1 MTKMKFTWIAGA
13 VAAAG
18 LALATQ
24 AVHAQ
29 SAQGGARGNPADAPI
44 AYGADQIAR
53 TPAGL
58 SMRGRAELT
67 QGGNRMRA
75 DSVTAATTDSN
86 QLTRI
91 EASGNVYYVTP
102 NETIRADH
110 AVYTASN
117 DTIILTG
124 DVILTQGKSVM
135 TGSRLTYNV
144 RTETA
149 EMGGGRV
156 QGVFY
161 PQGAN

>member
-1 MTKMKFTWIAGA
+1 MTKTKITWIAGA

-18 LALATQ
+18 LAFATQ

-29 SAQGGARGNPADAPI
+29 TARGNSADAPI
-44 AYGADQIAR
+44 SYGADGMSR
-53 TPAGL
+53 TPEGL
-58 SMRGRAELT
+58 SLRGRAELT

-75 DSVTAATTDSN
+75 DAVTATTPNN
-86 QLTRI
+86 QLTRV
-91 EASGNVYYVTP
+91 EATGNVYYVTP

-110 AVYTASN
+110 AIYTTAN
-117 DTIILTG
+117 DTIVLTG

>member
-1 MTKMKFTWIAGA
+1 MTKTKITWIAGA

-29 SAQGGARGNPADAPI
+29 VAQGAGRGNAADAPVS
-44 AYGADQIAR
+44 YGADHLSR
-53 TPAGL
+53 TPTG
-58 SMRGRAELT
+58 MTMEGRAELT
-67 QGGNRMRA
+67 QGDNRMRA
-75 DSVTAATTDSN
+75 DTVTAAVTNN

-91 EASGNVYYVTP
+91 EATGNVYYVTP

-110 AVYTASN
+110 AVYTTSN
-117 DTIILTG
+117 DTVVLTG

-135 TGSRLTYNV
+135 TGTRLTYNV
-144 RTETA
+144 RTESA

-161 PQGAN
+161 PQGSN

>member
-1 MTKMKFTWIAGA
+1 MTKTKITWIAGA

-29 SAQGGARGNPADAPI
+29 TQAARGSTADAPI
-44 AYGADQIAR
+44 SYGADGISR
-53 TPAGL
+53 TPEGL
-58 SMRGRAELT
+58 SLRGRAELT
-67 QGGNRMRA
+67 QGTNRMRA
-75 DSVTAATTDSN
+75 DTVTATTPN
-86 QLTRI
+86 NELTRV
-91 EASGNVYYVTP
+91 EATGNVYYVTP

-110 AVYTASN
+110 AVYTTSN
-117 DTIILTG
+117 DTIVLTG
-124 DVILTQGKSVM
+124 DVILSQGKSVM

>member
-1 MTKMKFTWIAGA
+1 MTKTKITWISGA

-29 SAQGGARGNPADAPI
+29 SAAGNAADAPVS
-44 AYGADQIAR
+44 YGADEISRSA
-53 TPAGL
+53 TGF
-58 SMRGRAELT
+58 SMRGRAELI

-75 DSVTAATTDSN
+75 DAVTAATTNS
-86 QLTRI
+86 QLTRV
-91 EASGNVYYVTP
+91 EATGNVYYVTP

-110 AVYTASN
+110 AVYTTSN
-117 DTIILTG
+117 DTVVLTG

-144 RTETA
+144 RTESA

-161 PQGAN
+161 PQGSN

>member
-1 MTKMKFTWIAGA
+1 MTKTKITWIAGA

-18 LALATQ
+18 LAFATQ
-24 AVHAQ
+24 AVQAQ
-29 SAQGGARGNPADAPI
+29 SRGNVADAPI

-53 TPAGL
+53 TPTGL

-75 DSVTAATTDSN
+75 DAVTASTTDN
-86 QLTRI
+86 QLNRI
-91 EASGNVYYVTP
+91 EATGNVYYVTP

-161 PQGAN
+161 PQGSN

>member
-1 MTKMKFTWIAGA
+1 MTKTKITWIAGA
-13 VAAAG
+13 AAAAG

-29 SAQGGARGNPADAPI
+29 SAQGQARAGNVADSPI
-44 AYGADQIAR
+44 SYGADAISR
-53 TPAGL
+53 TPEGL
-58 SMRGRAELT
+58 SLRGRAELT

-75 DSVTAATTDSN
+75 DAVTATTPNN
-86 QLTRI
+86 QLSRV
-91 EASGNVYYVTP
+91 EATGNVYYVTP
-102 NETIRADH
+102 TETIRADH
-110 AVYTASN
+110 AVYTTSN